1 METLFWI
8 GLAGALYSYFLYPLL
23 LLELPTR
30 NPSQAPG
37 EDLPMLTLIVT
48 AHNEAGRI
56 RDKLENCLALDYPAD
71 RFEIL
76 VASDAS
82 SDGTDDIVREFA
94 ARGVRLVRAEERKGK
109 EWAQLQA
116 IRAAG
121 GEILVFS
128 DVATQIPPDSLR
140 RLAQD
145 FRDPAV
151 GAVSSEDRFVAPD
164 GEVVGEG
171 LYVRYEMWLRRR
183 ESEVRGLVGL
193 SGSFF
198 AARRQVCERWDIL
211 SPSDFN
217 TALNCARLGYVA
229 ISDPQ
234 LLGYYPALQD
244 ERREYQRKLR
254 TVLRGIT
261 GLMRNLT
268 VLNPFSFGIY
278 SLQVWGHK
286 LMRWLV
292 PWFLVLL
299 LVASLQLAD
308 DSWFY
313 ALALAGQLAF
323 YALVLGGA
331 ASARLRGMA
340 LVKVP
345 YFFVQVNVAIAH
357 ASLAFLA
364 GRRVTVWQPSKR

>member
-8 GLAGALYSYFLYPLL
+8 GLVGAAYSYFLYPLIL
-23 LLELPTR
+23 LLLPKR
-30 NPSQAPG
+30 VVRKRSDGPP
-37 EDLPMLTLIVT
+37 PMLTLIVT
-48 AHNEAGRI
+48 AHNEASRI
-56 RDKLENCLALDYPAD
+56 RRKLENCLELDYPPE
-71 RFEIL
+71 RLEIL

-82 SDGTDDIVREFA
+82 TDGTDAVVGEFA
-94 ARGVRLVRAEERKGK
+94 GRGVRLVRAEERKGK

-116 IRAAG
+116 IRAARG
-121 GEILVFS
+121 DVLVFS
-128 DVATQIPPDSLR
+128 DVATDIPRESLR
-140 RLAQD
+140 QLAED
-145 FRDPAV
+145 FRDPQV

-171 LYVRYEMWLRRR
+171 LYVRYEMWLRRK
-183 ESEVRGLVGL
+183 ESAIRGLVGL

-198 AARRQVCERWDIL
+198 AARRDVCEEWDIL
-211 SPSDFN
+211 APSDFN

-234 LLGYYPALQD
+234 VLGYYPALRD

-261 GLMRNLT
+261 GLMRNLR
-268 VLNPFSFGIY
+268 VLNPLRFGWFSV
-278 SLQVWGHK
+278 QVWGHK
-286 LMRWLV
+286 VMRWLV
-292 PWFLVLL
+292 PWFLLL
-299 LVASLQLAD
+299 LLLSSAELAV

-313 ALALAGQLAF
+313 RAMLVAQLAF
-323 YALVLGGA
+323 YALVIGGA
-331 ASARLRGMA
+331 LSTKLRRLT

-345 YFFVQVNVAIAH
+345 YFFVQVNIAIAH